1 MNIKIKKIYANINFI
16 RSIPSIICFSMS
28 KNKIKIKEDIDRW
41 IKIQELEKLNLCTIM
56 KLNWLLVFNPEFRNY
71 FYYRIGGI
79 KGRVLNIFY
88 PKLSTL
94 YICTSKIGTGL
105 FLMHG
110 FSTIITAK
118 EIGSNCIIN
127 QQVTIGYRNNE
138 TPPTIG
144 NNVRIGANAT
154 VIGDV
159 IIGNN
164 VSIGAGAVITK
175 NIPDNC
181 VVVGNPAKIIKQNG
195 RRVNIELNT

>member
-1 MNIKIKKIYANINFI
+1 MNIKLKKIYANMNFI
-16 RSIPSIICFSMS
+16 MY
-28 KNKIKIKEDIDRW
+28 KNKINIKKDIDMW
-41 IKIQELEKLNLCTIM
+41 INIQGFEKLNLSTIM
-56 KLNWLLVFNPEFRNY
+56 RLNWLLVFNPEFRNY
-71 FYYRIGGI
+71 FYYRIGRI

-88 PKLSTL
+88 PKLNTL
-94 YICTSKIGTGL
+94 YICTNKIGTGL

-138 TPPTIG
+138 IPPTIG

-159 IIGNN
+159 TIGNN
-164 VSIGAGAVITK
+164 VSIGAGAVVTK
-175 NIPDNC
+175 DIPDNC
-181 VVVGNPAKIIKQNG
+181 VVVGNPAKIIKKDG
-195 RRVNIELNT
+195 KKVNIDICN